1 MADRRYYEAY
11 DLRYRQVH
19 EKGLAWFSGAP
30 TPVVAQVLEKYAI
43 APECPMLEIGCGEGN
58 DAAFLLERGCDLL
71 ATDVSPAAVDFCRA
85 KYPLWA
91 DHFRTLDALK
101 DPLDQRFDFIYAVAV
116 LHMLVPD
123 ADRHALLT
131 FIRAH
136 LTEQGVGLLV
146 VMGDGEVQRA
156 TDIGTAF
163 DIQTRTHEASGRTVE
178 IASTSCRIVTRE
190 ELCRE
195 IEHAGLAVAEMGP
208 AVWDGTAFAM
218 FAVVK
223 RQ

>member
-91 DHFRTLDALK
+91 DRFRTLDALK
-101 DPLDQRFDFIYAVAV
+101 DPLDQRFGFIYAVAV

-123 ADRHALLT
+123 ADNPD
-131 FIRAH
+131 RARVA
-136 LTEQGVGLLV
+136 TPGGLV
-146 VMGDGEVQRA
+146 
-156 TDIGTAF
+156 IG
-163 DIQTRTHEASGRTVE
+163 
-178 IASTSCRIVTRE
+178 
-190 ELCRE
+190 E
-195 IEHAGLAVAEMGP
+195 IEFGAEHARLRQWLAEGERLIAVLENSPSAETLWANICRPLRSLGRPVANNIRPFPGNM
-208 AVWDGTAFAM
+208 
-218 FAVVK
+218 K
-223 RQ
+223 